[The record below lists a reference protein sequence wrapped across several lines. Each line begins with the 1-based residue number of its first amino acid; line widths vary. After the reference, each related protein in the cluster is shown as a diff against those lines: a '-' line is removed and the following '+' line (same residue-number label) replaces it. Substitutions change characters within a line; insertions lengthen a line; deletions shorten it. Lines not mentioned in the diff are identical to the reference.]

1 MLMNISKQNIDSLN
15 AILKIELSRAD
26 YQERVDAV
34 LTDYRKTADM
44 PGFRKGKVP
53 MSVVKK
59 RYGIPVKVE
68 EINKIISDS
77 LTKYIID
84 EKLDILGNPL
94 PKEGEQ
100 IDWEHQ
106 EDFVFEYELGLSPV
120 FELKISKKNKID
132 YYKIKADNS
141 MIDRYAEDIAKRYGK
156 MSSPDKVQEKD
167 LVYGTFQELDTEGLA
182 VEGGVTNQASVSLDA
197 VKIKKLK
204 NEFIGSEKGAVI
216 ILDPKKA
223 FENDTDAAAMLN
235 IDKEAYADLKANFSF
250 TIDNIS
256 RMQPAELNTELF
268 DKVYGE
274 GVVKNEKEF
283 RAKIAAEAEQMLIG
297 DADRKFQ
304 NDAVDF
310 LLEKTSFDLPEAF
323 LKRWMQTVSEKPV
336 TLDEIEQGFEGYK
349 KSLKW
354 QIIENKIAKE
364 NNLSVTKEEAVA
376 ETKKLIRAQMAQYG
390 QISPEEEQLEKY
402 AHQVLAN
409 KEEEKNIYDRIF
421 ASKLTVFFKSAFKI
435 NEKEISYKNFIKL
448 AQS

>member
-106 EDFVFEYELGLSPV
+106 ENFVFEYELGLSPC

-132 YYKIKADNS
+132 YYIIKADDV

-182 VEGGVTNQASVSLDA
+182 VEGGVTNQASVSLDT

-390 QISPEEEQLEKY
+390 QVSPEEEQLEKY
-402 AHQVLAN
+402 AHQVLTN

>member
-15 AILKIELSRAD
+15 AILKIELSLTD
-26 YQERVDAV
+26 YQDRVDTV
-34 LTDYRKTADM
+34 LANYRKTADM

-68 EINKIISDS
+68 EINKILSDS
-77 LTKYIID
+77 ITKYIVK

-94 PKEGEQ
+94 PKEGMQ
-100 IDWEHQ
+100 IDWENQ
-106 EDFVFEYELGLSPV
+106 EDFVFEYELGLSPS

-132 YYKIKADNS
+132 YYNIKADDV
-141 MIDRYAEDIAKRYGK
+141 MIDRYADDIAKRYGK
-156 MSSPDKVQEKD
+156 MISPNKVQEKD
-167 LVYGTFQELDTEGLA
+167 LIYGTFQELDAKGLV
-182 VEGGVTNQASVSLDA
+182 VEGGITNQASVSLDA
-197 VKIKKLK
+197 MKIKKLK
-204 NEFIGSEKGAVI
+204 NQFIGSEKGATI
-216 ILDPKKA
+216 NLDPKKA
-223 FENDTDAAAMLN
+223 FENHTDAAAMLN
-235 IDKEAYADLKANFSF
+235 IDKEVYAELKANFSF

-283 RAKIAAEAEQMLIG
+283 RVKIAAEAEKMFVG

-304 NDAVDF
+304 NDAVEF
-310 LLEKTSFDLPEAF
+310 LLNKISFDLPEVF

-336 TLDEIEQGFEGYK
+336 TLDEIEHDFEGYK

-376 ETKKLIRAQMAQYG
+376 ETKKLIRSQMAQYG
-390 QISPEEEQLEKY
+390 QVPPEEEQIEKY
-402 AHQVLAN
+402 AQQVLAN
-409 KEEEKNIYDRIF
+409 KEEEKNVYDRIF
-421 ASKLTVFFKSAFKI
+421 ASKLKVFFKSAFKI
-435 NEKEISYKNFIKL
+435 NDKEISYENFLKL
-448 AQS
+448 AQT

>member
-106 EDFVFEYELGLSPV
+106 ENFVFEYELGLSPC

-132 YYKIKADNS
+132 YYIIKADDV

>member
-15 AILKIELSRAD
+15 SILKIELSRAD
-26 YQERVDAV
+26 YQDRVNTV

-106 EDFVFEYELGLSPV
+106 EDFVFEYELGLSPC

-132 YYKIKADNS
+132 YYNIKADDV

-156 MSSPDKVQEKD
+156 MSTPDKVQEKD
-167 LVYGTFQELDTEGLA
+167 LVYGTFQELDAEGIA
-182 VEGGVTNQASVSLDA
+182 VEGGITNQASVSLDA

-235 IDKEAYADLKANFSF
+235 IGKEAYADLKAKFSF

-283 RAKIAAEAEQMLIG
+283 RAKIVAEAEQMFIG

-336 TLDEIEQGFEGYK
+336 TLDEIEQDFEGYK

-390 QISPEEEQLEKY
+390 QVSPEEEQLEKY
-402 AHQVLAN
+402 AHQVLAK

-435 NEKEISYKNFIKL
+435 NEKEISYENFMKL

>member
-1 MLMNISKQNIDSLN
+1 
-15 AILKIELSRAD
+15 
-26 YQERVDAV
+26 
-34 LTDYRKTADM
+34 
-44 PGFRKGKVP
+44 
-53 MSVVKK
+53 
-59 RYGIPVKVE
+59 
-68 EINKIISDS
+68 
-77 LTKYIID
+77 
-84 EKLDILGNPL
+84 
-94 PKEGEQ
+94 
-100 IDWEHQ
+100 
-106 EDFVFEYELGLSPV
+106 
-120 FELKISKKNKID
+120 
-132 YYKIKADNS
+132 
-141 MIDRYAEDIAKRYGK
+141 
-156 MSSPDKVQEKD
+156 
-167 LVYGTFQELDTEGLA
+167 
-182 VEGGVTNQASVSLDA
+182 
-197 VKIKKLK
+197 
-204 NEFIGSEKGAVI
+204 
-216 ILDPKKA
+216 
-223 FENDTDAAAMLN
+223 MLN
-235 IDKEAYADLKANFSF
+235 IAKEAYADLKAKFSF

-283 RAKIAAEAEQMLIG
+283 RVKIAAEAEQMFVS

-323 LKRWMQTVSEKPV
+323 LKRWMQAVSEKPV

-376 ETKKLIRAQMAQYG
+376 ETKKLIRSQMAQYG
-390 QISPEEEQLEKY
+390 QVSPEEEQLEKY
-402 AHQVLAN
+402 AHQVLTN

-435 NEKEISYKNFIKL
+435 NEKEISYENFIKL

>member
-15 AILKIELSRAD
+15 AILKIELSLTD
-26 YQERVDAV
+26 YQDRVDTV
-34 LTDYRKTADM
+34 LANYRKTADM

-68 EINKIISDS
+68 EINKILSDS
-77 LTKYIID
+77 ITKYIVK

-94 PKEGEQ
+94 PKEGMQ
-100 IDWEHQ
+100 IDWENQ
-106 EDFVFEYELGLSPV
+106 EDFVFEYELGLSPG

-132 YYKIKADNS
+132 YYNIKADDV
-141 MIDRYAEDIAKRYGK
+141 MIDRYADDIAKRYGK
-156 MSSPDKVQEKD
+156 MISPNKVQEKD
-167 LVYGTFQELDTEGLA
+167 LIYGTFQELDAKGEV
-182 VEGGVTNQASVSLDA
+182 VEGGITNQASVSLDA
-197 VKIKKLK
+197 MKIKKLK
-204 NEFIGSEKGAVI
+204 NQFIGSEKGATI
-216 ILDPKKA
+216 NLDPKKA
-223 FENDTDAAAMLN
+223 FENHTDAAAMLN
-235 IDKEAYADLKANFSF
+235 IDKEAYADLNANFSF

-283 RAKIAAEAEQMLIG
+283 RVKIAAEAERMFVG

-304 NDAVDF
+304 NDAVKF
-310 LLEKTSFDLPEAF
+310 LLDKISFDLPEVF
-323 LKRWMQTVSEKPV
+323 LKRWMQSVSEKPV
-336 TLDEIEQGFEGYK
+336 TLDEIEQDFEGYK

-376 ETKKLIRAQMAQYG
+376 ETKKLIRSQMAQYG
-390 QISPEEEQLEKY
+390 QVSPEEEQIEKY
-402 AHQVLAN
+402 VQQVLAN
-409 KEEEKNIYDRIF
+409 KEEEKNVYDRIF

-435 NEKEISYKNFIKL
+435 NDKEISYENFIKL
-448 AQS
+448 AQT

>member
-106 EDFVFEYELGLSPV
+106 EDFVFEYELGLSPS

-132 YYKIKADNS
+132 YYNIKADDV
-141 MIDRYAEDIAKRYGK
+141 MIDQYAEDIAKRYGK
-156 MSSPDKVQEKD
+156 MISPDKVQEKD
-167 LVYGTFQELDTEGLA
+167 LVYGTFQELDAKGVV

-197 VKIKKLK
+197 LKIKKLK
-204 NEFIGSEKGAVI
+204 NQFIGSEKGAVI
-216 ILDPKKA
+216 NLDPKKA
-223 FENDTDAAAMLN
+223 FENETDAAAMLN

-283 RAKIAAEAEQMLIG
+283 RVKIATEAEQMFVG

-336 TLDEIEQGFEGYK
+336 TLDEIEQDFEGYK

-390 QISPEEEQLEKY
+390 QVSPEEEQLEKY
-402 AHQVLAN
+402 ANQVLAN

-435 NEKEISYKNFIKL
+435 NEKEISYENFIKL

>member
-106 EDFVFEYELGLSPV
+106 ENFVFEYELGLSPC

-132 YYKIKADNS
+132 YYIIKADDV

-182 VEGGVTNQASVSLDA
+182 VEGGVTNQASVSLDT

>member
-182 VEGGVTNQASVSLDA
+182 VEGGVTNQASVSLDT